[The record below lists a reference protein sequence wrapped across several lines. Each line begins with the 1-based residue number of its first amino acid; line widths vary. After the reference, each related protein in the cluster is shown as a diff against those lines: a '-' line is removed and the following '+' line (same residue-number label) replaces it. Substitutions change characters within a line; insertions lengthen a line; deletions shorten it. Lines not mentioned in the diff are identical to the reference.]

1 MKTASRRIQEA
12 DEGSF
17 LTDLARGILLLVVW
31 VVRAPLLLI
40 FAFLEPF
47 VRLVLMGTALLGVL
61 TAFVYRASGVAPHFP
76 FWQMIGL
83 SLGCVFLLAGY
94 HSVLR
99 LLSR

>member
-1 MKTASRRIQEA
+1 MKTASGRIQEA

-17 LTDLARGILLLVVW
+17 LADLARGIFLLAVW
-31 VVRAPLLLI
+31 IVRAPLLLI

-94 HSVLR
+94 HALLR
-99 LLSR
+99 FLSR